1 VSIAEL
7 IRQRYDEGKPD
18 RANSIKRVADLLG
31 VSTRQ
36 VWRYVADGRLKAERY
51 SERVIRIRDS
61 EIERFRNAC
70 AYGGETV

>member
-1 VSIAEL
+1 MPTAEL
-7 IRQRYDEGKPD
+7 IRQHDEAKPD
-18 RANSIKRVADLLG
+18 RANSIKRVAELLG

-36 VWRYVADGRLKAERY
+36 VWRYVAAGRLKAERY

-70 AYGGETV
+70 AYGGES